1 MVQRCI
7 VLGFWLFFLVACGKE
22 EKAKNYIFQAEV
34 LGQNSDCGEFAV
46 KFTTDIDKVSAVVG
60 YPYSEICIAKNLPT
74 ELRKTGIKI
83 KLEIRAITDSELGV
97 CKTMGPA
104 YPWIYVLNAAI
115 E

>member
-60 YPYSEICIAKNLPT
+60 YPYSGYYFRSRQTILITHKSAPSDWRTRQFRYSFPEILERVTAT
-74 ELRKTGIKI
+74 E
-83 KLEIRAITDSELGV
+83 S
-97 CKTMGPA
+97 PA
-104 YPWIYVLNAAI
+104 TASFR
-115 E
+115 